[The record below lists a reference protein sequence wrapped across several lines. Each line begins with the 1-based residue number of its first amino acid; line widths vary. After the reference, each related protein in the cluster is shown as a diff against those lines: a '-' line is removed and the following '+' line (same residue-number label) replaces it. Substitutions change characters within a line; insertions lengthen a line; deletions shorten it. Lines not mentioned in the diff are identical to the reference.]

1 MMKGII
7 TRIITPAREDM
18 AGSMRPPDC
27 LLRLRSAVFAIM
39 VTLLSLSNT
48 PVCGQE
54 AYDPLDDFSK
64 ANSLYTDRNFQEA
77 ILIYERIVEFGFHSA
92 ELYYNLGNAY
102 YRANNIPSA
111 ILNYER
117 AALLSPSD
125 EDIRAN
131 LVLARTKVR
140 DRIEEL
146 PGFFL
151 NRWWQ
156 QARVLLNAAQWAS
169 LSVATFLLTLALLTV
184 FLISSSS
191 RIKKL
196 YFWLAVSVF
205 MVSVSSFSLGLD
217 QRNYSKNHNTAIIFS
232 PVVSVKS
239 SPDANS
245 ADLFVTHAGTK
256 VRVEE
261 SIGEWR
267 SVRLSDGNKGWLH
280 KDAIEMI

>member
-1 MMKGII
+1 
-7 TRIITPAREDM
+7 
-18 AGSMRPPDC
+18 
-27 LLRLRSAVFAIM
+27 M
-39 VTLLSLSNT
+39 VMLLSLVT
-48 PVCGQE
+48 PRVCGQE
-54 AYDPLDDFSK
+54 PYEPLDEFSK
-64 ANSLYTDRNFQEA
+64 ANSLYTEKNFEEA
-77 ILIYERIVEFGFHSA
+77 ILIYESIIEIGFHSA

-102 YRANNIPSA
+102 YRVNILPSA

-125 EDIRAN
+125 EDVRAN
-131 LVLARTKVR
+131 LALARTRVR

-151 NRWWQ
+151 NHWWQ
-156 QARVLLNAAQWAS
+156 QARVLLNAVHWAF
-169 LSVATFLLTLALLTV
+169 LSVATFLLTLALLTI
-184 FLISSSS
+184 FLISSSF

-196 YFWLAVSVF
+196 FFWLAVSVF
-205 MVSVSSFSLGLD
+205 LVSVSSFSLGLD

-261 SIGEWR
+261 RIGEWC
-267 SVRLSDGNKGWLH
+267 SVRLSDGKKGWLH